1 MCLAFEPATGKV
13 IALRYNKAFVDEV
26 TSGQEIGVLLDRTS
40 FYAEQGGQIYDEG
53 FMVKDGDEV
62 RKQFSHVSFNL
73 KGVKADQSFFF
84 FQVKWSNAAEYKSHS

>member
-1 MCLAFEPATGKV
+1 VCLAFEPATGKV
-13 IALRYNKAFVDEV
+13 IAMRYNKAFVDEV

-62 RKQFSHVSFNL
+62 KTQFSHFFCQMVKFCRMVVSL
-73 KGVKADQSFFF
+73 L
-84 FQVKWSNAAEYKSHS
+84 SNAASLLYS